1 MTRISDK
8 YPTYQDF
15 WNEYKGSFFDFHKDL
30 VIRSIM
36 VYLTHTNY
44 HYWKDSHYE
53 PEEGV
58 FYGKFFAKMTTDA
71 VNYSRNQEIYQNI
84 FQQLKLKDKEL
95 FKSGSKTEH
104 SKINERLKETPQIT
118 EQTNIP
124 YTQGEDMS
132 GDTYGRAQILKTK
145 TAKLKEVIK
154 EKTVGRRVS
163 NEDGSI
169 SYQPTYEETTSWGDK
184 SWLGKL
190 LSSLQYIPFNF
201 DPKSYQFLF
210 IKLFGASGYLVTL
223 PSGRRKWI
231 STQLEEEEEE
241 ETILPKQKKK
251 VDDSSEITWIE
262 WKELCKK
269 QTPPIIPT
277 QTNFYLEQITR
288 FQKRLEKQKAP
299 VGSLTALGIEK
310 RKELVEGLITAWQ
323 KPLNIPSLPKF
334 EKVMK
339 KVVGYQEFKDKMR
352 MYIVNLAKDIKEGK
366 KTEQTIYVL
375 LGPPGIGKS
384 YISEMLAEAMDR
396 QLINIDLGGRS
407 ETSILEGV
415 NPSVKEA
422 GPGRICQ
429 GIAIGKDR
437 GAILLLDEFEKVEG
451 AGLANM
457 MGNVLD
463 IKKNK
468 DWMDQFL
475 GYRVDLSDC
484 ILLCT
489 ANYVEKV
496 PDFVQNRAEMV
507 NIELATYQQRVQY
520 VLAQL
525 KRKLSSDQ
533 DVAHYSTQLTEDFC
547 KYIITEEWGYRQTN
561 SNIENIFKTV
571 RGYASSEINKP
582 IANLVNFAK
591 VEETTTR
598 FIFTYQQG
606 QNLSL
611 VRVRTENE
619 QGESVISPSL
629 NLNWPNHGFTKPK
642 VVITK

>member
-1 MTRISDK
+1 M
-8 YPTYQDF
+8 
-15 WNEYKGSFFDFHKDL
+15 
-30 VIRSIM
+30 
-36 VYLTHTNY
+36 
-44 HYWKDSHYE
+44 
-53 PEEGV
+53 
-58 FYGKFFAKMTTDA
+58 
-71 VNYSRNQEIYQNI
+71 
-84 FQQLKLKDKEL
+84 
-95 FKSGSKTEH
+95 
-104 SKINERLKETPQIT
+104 
-118 EQTNIP
+118 
-124 YTQGEDMS
+124 
-132 GDTYGRAQILKTK
+132 
-145 TAKLKEVIK
+145 
-154 EKTVGRRVS
+154 
-163 NEDGSI
+163 
-169 SYQPTYEETTSWGDK
+169 
-184 SWLGKL
+184 
-190 LSSLQYIPFNF
+190 
-201 DPKSYQFLF
+201 
-210 IKLFGASGYLVTL
+210 
-223 PSGRRKWI
+223 
-231 STQLEEEEEE
+231 
-241 ETILPKQKKK
+241 
-251 VDDSSEITWIE
+251 
-262 WKELCKK
+262 
-269 QTPPIIPT
+269 
-277 QTNFYLEQITR
+277 
-288 FQKRLEKQKAP
+288 
-299 VGSLTALGIEK
+299 
-310 RKELVEGLITAWQ
+310 
-323 KPLNIPSLPKF
+323 
-334 EKVMK
+334 
-339 KVVGYQEFKDKMR
+339 
-352 MYIVNLAKDIKEGK
+352 
-366 KTEQTIYVL
+366 
-375 LGPPGIGKS
+375 
-384 YISEMLAEAMDR
+384 
-396 QLINIDLGGRS
+396 
-407 ETSILEGV
+407 
-415 NPSVKEA
+415 KEA